1 MSEKRIGIK
10 AGLALHS
17 DALRYIEVREFTDR
31 FRIQRAVTVPLVAR
45 TIVKNSVY
53 NFDMLSLAC
62 KRLRQEIRSF
72 KAPVAVGIPTLDAQ
86 LKLIRMPNMN
96 EEDARSAL
104 GVSFRDYF
112 TVSADEMSYEI
123 HALDAPS
130 EYTSEGERQFL
141 AVAVQSDYIAKFQTA
156 LRRARVPTAAIEPMG
171 TALGRMIG
179 DAVGKNE
186 IYIFVNVEADFLSA
200 VVMYGDNGLLYRF
213 TSCDEDE
220 RSKLENLKYFIQ
232 STVSFLAL
240 EYQGIRVSKILL
252 SGTTG
257 SFDVLTAAAREAGG
271 VDAEFV
277 NLDKLWTFDGRRK
290 PEPGYETAFALAVR

>member
-1 MSEKRIGIK
+1 
-10 AGLALHS
+10 
-17 DALRYIEVREFTDR
+17 
-31 FRIQRAVTVPLVAR
+31 
-45 TIVKNSVY
+45 
-53 NFDMLSLAC
+53 
-62 KRLRQEIRSF
+62 
-72 KAPVAVGIPTLDAQ
+72 
-86 LKLIRMPNMN
+86 MN

-179 DAVGKNE
+179 DDVGKNE